1 MRAFLIAILFA
12 FGLISVPELRQSNL
26 AEEPNQ
32 VTLDWGVSSLTAPA
46 FAASEGLASQTV
58 RTEKAANG
66 ASAKRGRAKWPGP
79 FQVEIVAPR
88 DGDSVVVEVK
98 GRCPFGCTIDTAGA
112 KVISVRLR
120 GIDAPEVHVCRR
132 SITPSCAACPEELEA
147 GRRAR
152 SRVEELVA
160 GDVAA
165 RVVSLS
171 PDKYRGRV
179 VGDLQVLRNGAWVS
193 VGGELLKAGLA
204 IPYDGGKK
212 LKPWCPAPEKTA
224 GERA

>member
-1 MRAFLIAILFA
+1 MRALLIAILFV
-12 FGLISVPELRQSNL
+12 FGLLPVPELRQSNL
-26 AEEPNQ
+26 AEEPS
-32 VTLDWGVSSLTAPA
+32 LGVSSLTAPA
-46 FAASEGLASQTV
+46 LAAS
-58 RTEKAANG
+58 R
-66 ASAKRGRAKWPGP
+66 RAKWPGP

-88 DGDSVVVEVK
+88 DGDSVVVEIK

-112 KVISVRLR
+112 KIISVRLR

-132 SITPSCAACPEELEA
+132 SIAPSCAACPEELEA

-152 SRVEELVA
+152 ARVEELVA

-179 VGDLQVLRNGAWVS
+179 VGDLQVFRNGAWVS

-212 LKPWCPAPEKTA
+212 LKPWCPAKDSTLDANGARPMRVAPEKTA
-224 GERA
+224 GE